1 MTMDALFTERI
12 LWLDRAR
19 ALEPAVAQ
27 WRDAGEQRRHMP
39 DELFQVIRDTG
50 IFRLA
55 LPKHLGGEGAD
66 LETLMLVMEE
76 LSRQDGATGWNVHIA
91 LFQSIFFTALPL
103 EGAAE
108 VLAAGPD
115 GVSAGTGAPFGKAV
129 PVAGGYRVSG
139 RWPYAS
145 GCHHADWFVAGCMVH
160 ARDTA
165 DPPVRIGV
173 FVPARDCEIIDTWD
187 TGGLRGTGSHDFQI
201 TDVLVPERRT
211 FIMGAFPRTEPGKLS
226 QRGFGA
232 LTGVET
238 SVVGLGI
245 ARCAIESFKALA
257 KQKTP
262 YTGTTVLANLH
273 PVHEKVG
280 RAEALLRSGR
290 AFLYET
296 ARLVEASLSANG
308 EVSDELLA
316 ITRLAASQATENAVQ
331 ATALMYTTGGG
342 SAAYRSSRLDRCLR
356 DIHVAQQHFRLAPD
370 NFEIAGQYFL
380 GFGLQGRR

>member
-1 MTMDALFTERI
+1 MTTDAPFTERA
-12 LWLDRAR
+12 LWLERAR

-27 WRDAGEQRRHMP
+27 WRDAGEQLRHMP
-39 DELFQVIRDTG
+39 DELFKVIRDTG

-76 LSRQDGATGWNVHIA
+76 LSRQDGATGWNVQIA

-115 GVSAGTGAPFGKAV
+115 CVSAGTGTPFGQAV
-129 PVAGGYRVSG
+129 PVDGGYRVSG

-145 GCHHADWFVAGCMVH
+145 GCRHAEWFVAGCIAH
-160 ARDTA
+160 AQDTA
-165 DPPVRIGV
+165 EPPVRTIV

-211 FIMGAFPRTEPGKLS
+211 FAMGPFARTEPGKLS

-232 LTGVET
+232 LTGVEA

-245 ARCAIESFKALA
+245 ARCAIDTFKDLA

-262 YTGTTVLANLH
+262 LTGTTVLANLH
-273 PVHEKVG
+273 SVHEKVG
-280 RAEALLRSGR
+280 TAEALLRSGR

-296 ARLVEASLSANG
+296 ACLVDASLSANG

-316 ITRLAASQATENAVQ
+316 ITRLAAAQATKNAVQ

-342 SAAYRSSRLDRCLR
+342 SAAYSSSRLDRCLR
-356 DIHVAQQHFRLAPD
+356 DVHVAQQHFRLSPD
-370 NFEIAGQYFL
+370 NIEIAGQYFL
-380 GFGLQGRR
+380 GLGLQGRR